1 MTMIMADYQAIYTA
15 QEWQEHLTKLFNT
28 SPIILHKVKTEKA
41 NDNYLFIEKKET
53 LHYHTKDEKKELTE
67 HLLNII
73 KDKYDV
79 YTFKNHEGNVNELF
93 INKKDKKENIKIINN
108 SGYWLQYKDYVF
120 DYQLSKAQAQE
131 IKKQID

>member
-1 MTMIMADYQAIYTA
+1 
-15 QEWQEHLTKLFNT
+15 
-28 SPIILHKVKTEKA
+28 
-41 NDNYLFIEKKET
+41 
-53 LHYHTKDEKKELTE
+53 KDEKKELTE

-73 KDKYDV
+73 KDKYDI

-93 INKKDKKENIKIINN
+93 INKKAKKENIKIINN
-108 SGYWLQYKDYVF
+108 SGYWLQYKDYIF

>member
-1 MTMIMADYQAIYTA
+1 MIMAGYQAIYTA

-41 NDNYLFIEKKET
+41 NDNYLFIEKKE
-53 LHYHTKDEKKELTE
+53 LTE

-93 INKKDKKENIKIINN
+93 INKKVKKENIKIINN
-108 SGYWLQYKDYVF
+108 SGYWLQYKDYIF

>member
-1 MTMIMADYQAIYTA
+1 MIMAGYQAIYTA
-15 QEWQEHLTKLFNT
+15 QEWQEYLTKLFNN
-28 SPIILHKVKTEKA
+28 SPIILHKVKTKKA

-73 KDKYDV
+73 KEKYDV

-93 INKKDKKENIKIINN
+93 INKKVKKENIKIINN

>member
-1 MTMIMADYQAIYTA
+1 MIMIMAGYQAIYTA

-28 SPIILHKVKTEKA
+28 SPIIQHKVKTEKA

-93 INKKDKKENIKIINN
+93 INKKVKKAFEA
-108 SGYWLQYKDYVF
+108 YDWLTRNLFK
-120 DYQLSKAQAQE
+120 
-131 IKKQID
+131 